1 MEKLEF
7 ILQASLEEYK
17 TLRSEIMQSIRLR
30 QNMINYSVLIF
41 TGILTL
47 TAAVFSGRFELN
59 TTEDVQIIILLII
72 PWLFYPLALIYLR
85 HDLLIAVLAS
95 CIEHKIS
102 PKINKLLN
110 TDDHKWEWE
119 GYIHTFRKSSH
130 QKFLAGVR
138 YIPLLLPS
146 FISLFCSYFT
156 LYQKFEDTFL
166 REIKFNILRIEFPIF
181 IPIKPE
187 MIPLTYIIF
196 LFNITIFILIVL
208 FIIFKTLSIE
218 NEITKLK

>member
-1 MEKLEF
+1 MEKLKF

-17 TLRSEIMQSIRLR
+17 TLRSEIMLRIRLR
-30 QNMINYSVLIF
+30 QSLLNYSILIF
-41 TGILTL
+41 SGLLTL
-47 TAAVFSGRFELN
+47 SAAAFSGRFDI
-59 TTEDVQIIILLII
+59 TISEDIQIIIFLII
-72 PWLFYPLALIYLR
+72 PWLFYPLALIYFR
-85 HDLLIAVLAS
+85 QDLFIAVLAG

-110 TDDHKWEWE
+110 ATAHKWEWE
-119 GYIHTFRKSSH
+119 GYIHTFRKSFF
-130 QKFLAGVR
+130 QKILAAIR

-146 FISLFCSYFT
+146 LISLFCSYFT

-166 REIKFNILRIEFPIF
+166 REIKFNILRIKFPIF
-181 IPIKPE
+181 IPIKSE

-208 FIIFKTLSIE
+208 SIIFKTLSIE
-218 NEITKLK
+218 NEITKLE

>member
-47 TAAVFSGRFELN
+47 TAAVYSGRFELN
-59 TTEDVQIIILLII
+59 ITEDVQIIIFLII

-110 TDDHKWEWE
+110 TVDHKWEWE

-181 IPIKPE
+181 IPIKPG